1 MKEHR
6 MVHVRFIFCV
16 VTLCCVSLLHL
27 GGCAA
32 FSDTEYGKGSGSQ
45 GARDSNLTPGM
56 VKLHIVKGET
66 DQTDILE
73 VFGPPNQTTMRD
85 DVQVWTYDTISEYVR
100 EDGGTLFFYSA
111 ASRRS
116 SQTSMLLMLYFDDR
130 DIVYDY
136 RLDQIKY

>member
-1 MKEHR
+1 
-6 MVHVRFIFCV
+6 MVHVRHVFCLLAV
-16 VTLCCVSLLHL
+16 CCVSTLPLV
-27 GGCAA
+27 GCAA

-56 VKLHIVKGET
+56 VKLHIVKGQT
-66 DQTDILE
+66 DQAEILE

-85 DVQVWTYDTISEYVR
+85 DVQIWTYDTISEYVR
-100 EDGGTLFFYSA
+100 EDAGTLFFYTA

-116 SQTSMLLMLYFDDR
+116 SQTSVLLILYFDDR
-130 DIVYDY
+130 DVVYDY